1 MAGNHKTG
9 KFPISCSV
17 PCSPV
22 VKDVTK
28 SEFLSKIPIAKIS
41 ESTWVQGVPTPV
53 IQGSISSDE
62 QAITLLAGFAS
73 GNVKVEGDSVKH
85 IPTIWK
91 GSITQTLN
99 EVWGTPKW
107 KKNTSGS
114 AIHTKK
120 AKVAQKEP
128 KKAIARQLAKE
139 KHHTKIPDSEI
150 KLENIILGSPTFVPY
165 INI

>member
-1 MAGNHKTG
+1 MAGDCKTR
-9 KFPISCSV
+9 KFSISCSV

-28 SEFLSKIPIAKIS
+28 SEFLSKTPIPKIT

-53 IQGSISSDE
+53 IQGSMSPNE
-62 QAITLLAGFAS
+62 QAITLLAGFVS
-73 GNVKVEGDSVKH
+73 GNVKMEGDSVKH
-85 IPTIWK
+85 IPTIPE

-99 EVWGTPKW
+99 EGWGTPKW
-107 KKNTSGS
+107 KKDTSGS

-128 KKAIARQLAKE
+128 KKPLPGNWLKKNPVQKFQ
-139 KHHTKIPDSEI
+139 TQ
-150 KLENIILGSPTFVPY
+150 KLD
-165 INI
+165 